1 MKTANR
7 EIIKE
12 ALLREFKRV
21 STVKF
26 NKELTVFQVMFDGY
40 RIEELRIASSYFQ
53 RKIYFSLIRL
63 SDNLVQIEA
72 SFDCE
77 YLFQFNCPIHELRL
91 TLDSEITMNK
101 VSEYWIA

>member
-1 MKTANR
+1 MATANR

-40 RIEELRIASSYFQ
+40 RIEELRIASSPFQ
-53 RKIYFSLIRL
+53 RKIYFSFISL

-77 YLFQFNCPIHELRL
+77 YLFQFNCPIHELNIEHDL
-91 TLDSEITMNK
+91 EVTMAK
-101 VSEYWIA
+101 VPEYWIA

>member
-1 MKTANR
+1 MATANH
-7 EIIKE
+7 EIIRE

-40 RIEELRIASSYFQ
+40 LIEELRIALSPFQ
-53 RKIYFSLIRL
+53 RKIYFSFIRL
-63 SDNLVQIEA
+63 SENLVQIEA

-91 TLDSEITMNK
+91 ILDSEIAMNK
-101 VSEYWIA
+101 VPEYWIA

>member
-1 MKTANR
+1 MTTANR

-12 ALLREFKRV
+12 ALLREFKRI
-21 STVKF
+21 SIP
-26 NKELTVFQVMFDGY
+26 NNELIIFQVMFDGY
-40 RIEELRIASSYFQ
+40 RIEELRIASSSIQ
-53 RKIYFSLIRL
+53 RKVYFSIIRL

-77 YLFQFNCPIHELRL
+77 YLFQFNCPIHELNIEHDL
-91 TLDSEITMNK
+91 EVTMAK

>member
-1 MKTANR
+1 MATANH
-7 EIIKE
+7 EIIRE

-40 RIEELRIASSYFQ
+40 RIEELRIALSLFQ
-53 RKIYFSLIRL
+53 RKIYFSFIRL
-63 SDNLVQIEA
+63 SENLVQIEA

-91 TLDSEITMNK
+91 TLDSEIAMDK
-101 VSEYWIA
+101 VPEYWIA

>member
-1 MKTANR
+1 MTTANR

-12 ALLREFKRV
+12 ALLREFKRI
-21 STVKF
+21 SIP
-26 NKELTVFQVMFDGY
+26 NNELIIFQVMFDGY
-40 RIEELRIASSYFQ
+40 RIEELRIASSSIQ
-53 RKIYFSLIRL
+53 RKVYFSIIRL

-77 YLFQFNCPIHELRL
+77 YLFQFNCSIHELNIEHDL
-91 TLDSEITMNK
+91 EVTMAK

>member
-1 MKTANR
+1 MATSNR

-12 ALLREFKRV
+12 ALLREFKRI
-21 STVKF
+21 SIL
-26 NKELTVFQVMFDGY
+26 NNELIIFQVMFDGY
-40 RIEELRIASSYFQ
+40 RIEELRIASSSIQ
-53 RKIYFSLIRL
+53 RKVYFSIIRL

-101 VSEYWIA
+101 VPEYWIA

>member
-1 MKTANR
+1 MTTANR

-12 ALLREFKRV
+12 ALLREFKRI
-21 STVKF
+21 SIL
-26 NKELTVFQVMFDGY
+26 NNELIIFQVMFDGY
-40 RIEELRIASSYFQ
+40 RIEELRIASSSIQ
-53 RKIYFSLIRL
+53 RKVYFSIIRL

-77 YLFQFNCPIHELRL
+77 YLFQFNCPIHELNIEHDL
-91 TLDSEITMNK
+91 EVTMAK

>member
-1 MKTANR
+1 MATANR

-12 ALLREFKRV
+12 ALLREFKRI
-21 STVKF
+21 SIL
-26 NKELTVFQVMFDGY
+26 NNELIIFQVMFDGY
-40 RIEELRIASSYFQ
+40 RIEELRIASSSIQ
-53 RKIYFSLIRL
+53 RKVYFSIIRL

-101 VSEYWIA
+101 VPEYWIA

>member
-1 MKTANR
+1 MTTANR

-12 ALLREFKRV
+12 ALLREFKRI
-21 STVKF
+21 S
-26 NKELTVFQVMFDGY
+26 NHNNELIIFQVMFDGY
-40 RIEELRIASSYFQ
+40 RIEELRIASSSIQ
-53 RKIYFSLIRL
+53 RKVYFSIIRL